1 MNLKKI
7 VISVVLLCTIT
18 GCGNS
23 TEGYSIPTPE
33 RIQNSSTSKMESLEL
48 SYKKVDIVNSLMELD
63 PSQKWKTTMTKRI
76 NGAEIEIYHVRTD
89 ENLLAASLT
98 IDSTNYGIG
107 EIGYGNM
114 EDFIIEIVDVLGEN
128 YTKIVGANGA
138 NSPVVDYVLLNP
150 QSPLVLRLDAHTI
163 EADVNGDGIKEI
175 VSSVGTAAETT
186 IYQLHD
192 KQIVASNLNEL
203 MKAQVVNYD
212 LNTNTFQAQSTNN
225 ELTKWK
231 IQGDRLHLVE

>member
-1 MNLKKI
+1 
-7 VISVVLLCTIT
+7 
-18 GCGNS
+18 
-23 TEGYSIPTPE
+23 
-33 RIQNSSTSKMESLEL
+33 
-48 SYKKVDIVNSLMELD
+48 
-63 PSQKWKTTMTKRI
+63 
-76 NGAEIEIYHVRTD
+76 
-89 ENLLAASLT
+89 
-98 IDSTNYGIG
+98 
-107 EIGYGNM
+107 M
-114 EDFIIEIVDVLGEN
+114 EDFIIETVDVLGES
-128 YTKIVGANGA
+128 YIKIVGSNGA

-163 EADVNGDGIKEI
+163 EADVDGDGIKEI
-175 VSSVGTAAETT
+175 VSSVGTAAGTT